1 MLRRI
6 IGALRLDPTVYRE
19 LRDDP
24 TATVPGTPVRPA
36 LCPGSWRRRVTRRWS
51 DRLRHRGLLLPSCPG
66 RSSSSRLTSSARK
79 RCRGRRPRQRWE
91 RWCGHSASPWR
102 RGLLLV
108 FGVVPALQLVVVP
121 AGFLSG
127 LSSATLMA
135 LRETLAVG
143 TLRALLVAVL
153 SYGAAALLG
162 SILTPPGPSG

>member
-6 IGALRLDPTVYRE
+6 ISALRLDPTVYRE

-24 TATVPGTPVRPA
+24 TATVPALLFVLLCILAAGVVGLPGGGLTAFGIVAASAFVSWTIFVVAAYLFGTKALPGPETEATLGALVRTLGFA
-36 LCPGSWRRRVTRRWS
+36 LA
-51 DRLRHRGLLLPSCPG
+51 PS
-66 RSSSSRLTSSARK
+66 
-79 RCRGRRPRQRWE
+79 
-91 RWCGHSASPWR
+91 
-102 RGLLLV
+102 LLLV

-121 AGFLSG
+121 LAFVWTFF
-127 LSSATLMA
+127 ATLMA

-153 SYGAAALLG
+153 SYGAAALVG